1 MNIVERVINWNI
13 ERNLDKQDYNF
24 KREFGF
30 IMEEM
35 LEGLG
40 FNQLFPSKIEF
51 RANVNQ
57 NIELIIDS
65 VIDQEKNIPVSSEQA
80 DAFGDIIVFAIG
92 ALMKICIKNPE
103 LGTPEELLER
113 IMIANDAKGNKVDAD
128 GKIIK
133 DKTFVEPVHTKDFNY
148 VMFEIHKLLNSSD
161 VEFSIQTPSDKEE
174 TIITIKR

>member
-1 MNIVERVINWNI
+1 MN
-13 ERNLDKQDYNF
+13 
-24 KREFGF
+24 REFGF

-40 FNQLFPSKIEF
+40 FNQLFPTKIEF
-51 RANVNQ
+51 RDYIRKSITQ
-57 NIELIIDS
+57 IIDDTVS
-65 VIDQEKNIPVSSEQA
+65 QEKNVPVSAEQA

-133 DKTFVEPVHTKDFNY
+133 DKEFVEP
-148 VMFEIHKLLNSSD
+148 IHL
-161 VEFSIQTPSDKEE
+161 
-174 TIITIKR
+174 